1 MNWQPNLAAM
11 CTGPKSVRGKDS
23 EHPGHNKGKRM
34 GHLHEI
40 FKDSV
45 KFKWHFVAFRF
56 CVFHSSGSLFLESI

>member
-23 EHPGHNKGKRM
+23 EHPGQNKGKRM

-45 KFKWHFVAFRF
+45 KFK
-56 CVFHSSGSLFLESI
+56 